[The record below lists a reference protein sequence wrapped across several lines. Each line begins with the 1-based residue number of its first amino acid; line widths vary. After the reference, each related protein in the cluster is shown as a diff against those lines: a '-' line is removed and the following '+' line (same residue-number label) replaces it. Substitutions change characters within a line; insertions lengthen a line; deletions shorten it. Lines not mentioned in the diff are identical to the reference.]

1 MIPMRHTLA
10 DPWARAPSGQ
20 RAEPAAAAPPRT
32 LMNSRR
38 LIMGESSKGLIDGP
52 AYTIVSD
59 GMPE

>member
-1 MIPMRHTLA
+1 
-10 DPWARAPSGQ
+10 
-20 RAEPAAAAPPRT
+20 
-32 LMNSRR
+32 MNSRR